1 MSSGQNSN
9 ISKYQNRNLVINNGD
24 SLSIGNN
31 ILSTKNIGNVFTSF
45 IDSSFGQ
52 IDMSGNLS
60 IDNGNILVNSN
71 IMFG

>member
-31 ILSTKNIGNVFTSF
+31 VLSTKNIGNVFTSF

>member
-31 ILSTKNIGNVFTSF
+31 FKHKKYR
-45 IDSSFGQ
+45 
-52 IDMSGNLS
+52 
-60 IDNGNILVNSN
+60 
-71 IMFG
+71 

>member
-60 IDNGNILVNSN
+60 IDNGNILVS
-71 IMFG
+71 FSAT

>member
-45 IDSSFGQ
+45 IDKFICQ
-52 IDMSGNLS
+52 IICLKL
-60 IDNGNILVNSN
+60 IYR
-71 IMFG
+71 